1 MCNRKIKTLII
12 FLINVCK
19 LMLSKLF
26 LNYIYNSCYLIDY
39 EEVGDLNLSFNN
51 FTLNFILAMLQ
62 KSQL

>member
-1 MCNRKIKTLII
+1 
-12 FLINVCK
+12 
-19 LMLSKLF
+19 MLSKLF